1 MYEIKQM
8 KNRWKINFLKI
19 FNENAIYFIMILIFI
34 FFAIALRD
42 RGFLSGS
49 NIMNIL
55 KQTAIISI
63 LAVGF
68 TFVLGG
74 GEIDLSVGSTVAFC
88 ALIAALILQRYGVVM
103 STVIA
108 LVTGSLIGLING
120 LLVVKVRMPS
130 FLATLATQG
139 VIYGSAR
146 WITNMQAVPVLNK
159 TFCSI
164 FGGGSFG
171 PIPVLFIWTMIVV
184 IIGHI
189 IMNKTPFGR
198 KVLATGGNEVA
209 ATFSGINT
217 GNVKILLF
225 IAMGFIAA
233 LSGMLYTGRLAAA
246 RYNYGETDL
255 FTVVAAVIV
264 GGNSIYGGKGK
275 VIGAIMGSII
285 LGLINNGLIIF
296 GASVDQQI
304 IFRGVL
310 ILLAVALSPKEQ
322 NR

>member
-1 MYEIKQM
+1 MNEIKQM
-8 KNRWKINFLKI
+8 KNRWKINFSKI
-19 FNENAIYFIMILIFI
+19 FSENAIYFIMIVIFI

-42 RGFLSGS
+42 KGFFSAL
-49 NIMNIL
+49 NMMNIF

-68 TFVLGG
+68 TFVLAS
-74 GEIDLSVGSTVAFC
+74 GEMDLSVGSTTAFC
-88 ALIAALILQRYGVVM
+88 ALIAALMLQRYGIIM

-108 LVTGSLIGLING
+108 LATGSLIGISNG

-146 WITNMQAVPVLNK
+146 WITNMQAVPVLN
-159 TFCSI
+159 TRFSTI

-171 PIPVLFIWTMIVV
+171 PVPVLFIWTMAVV

-189 IMNKTPFGR
+189 IMNKTSFGR
-198 KVLATGGNEVA
+198 KVLATGGNKVA
-209 ATFSGINT
+209 ARFSGINT

-225 IAMGFIAA
+225 TTMGFIAA
-233 LSGMLYTGRLAAA
+233 LSGMLFTGRLAAA
-246 RYNYGETDL
+246 RYNYGEADIL
-255 FTVVAAVIV
+255 TVVAAVIV

-275 VIGAIMGSII
+275 VIGTLIGSII
-285 LGLINNGLIIF
+285 LGLVNNGLIMF

-304 IFRGVL
+304 IFRGVI
-310 ILLAVALSPKEQ
+310 ILLAVALSPKE
-322 NR
+322 